1 MGTFRLIL
9 AHARAPQQSTVVAQH
24 VDPVWLKQ
32 RGYEIARSL
41 GDGSALWGRRA
52 DAGTLSGLELN
63 CRGGHALRIEAA

>member
-1 MGTFRLIL
+1 MGTFRLLL
-9 AHARAPQQSTVVAQH
+9 AHPRNPDTPHLIAEH
-24 VDPVWLKQ
+24 LDPGWLKQ